1 MEKPPLP
8 SKWRCLIGNP
18 GFWVILLGA
27 GIRLFAWVQTYVINP
42 DGTLY
47 IHQAR
52 ALYYG
57 LWKQATPCG
66 TGFLSNYAF
75 LITAAFPLFGD
86 WVQAAR
92 AVSFLFGTLT
102 LVPLYFL
109 LRRFFTESV
118 SALGIL
124 VFAVMP
130 VLAGRSADVVRDPV
144 YWFFLVLGMYTFV
157 ARKPTTGYQGL
168 LLSSLSFLLATWARV
183 EAMTAIFVSVI
194 YLIIAEREARIKK
207 LAIFLIPVIGAAGIS
222 FIAAWTYGLPP
233 SGLYRAHEIIDKA
246 SGPISHYKMLRFN
259 LADLGS
265 GIQDPLVKRFLPEA
279 SNFGWLVGLGT
290 FANRALEA
298 FFYPLFALF
307 LVGVVQIKTYLK
319 KEPVLLY
326 FILMIVVAAGG
337 LYLHILQWWIL
348 DNRHMAIIIFPG
360 AVFAGLG
367 VQRIRHFLRS
377 RFCLNDRAALWII
390 FAVILVF
397 TLPKNL
403 QPREKDKE
411 VFKEI
416 GETVARISGNREEIR
431 VAASMDTIRWF
442 SFYANLKFPGA
453 PCPQPYNDFHALVG
467 DSYEAFLSNLK
478 SMGVRYFLWEERHWP
493 KDRYDFFQKGY
504 KKDFKKIGR
513 WKHRDTGRMILFE
526 LRSR

>member
-1 MEKPPLP
+1 MEKPPLH
-8 SKWRCLIGNP
+8 SKLSSFIGNP

-27 GIRLFAWVQTYVINP
+27 AIRIYACAQTYIVNP

-57 LWKQATPCG
+57 LWKQAIPCG

-75 LITAAFPLFGD
+75 LITAAFPFFGD
-86 WVQAAR
+86 WIQAAR
-92 AVSFLFGTLT
+92 AVSLLFGTLT
-102 LVPLYFL
+102 LVPIYFL
-109 LRRFFTESV
+109 LRRFFTESI
-118 SALGIL
+118 SALAVL

-130 VLAGRSADVVRDPV
+130 VLVGRSADVIRDPV
-144 YWFFLVLGMYTFV
+144 YWFFLVLGMSCFT
-157 ARKPTTGYQGL
+157 ARKSTKGYGGL

-183 EAMTAIFVSVI
+183 EAMAAIFVSAI
-194 YLIIAEREARIKK
+194 YLIVAEREARLKK
-207 LAIFLIPVIGAAGIS
+207 LALFLIPIIAVAGVT
-222 FIAAWTYGLPP
+222 FIAAWIYGLPP

-246 SGPISHYKMLRFN
+246 SGPVSHYKLLRLH

-298 FFYPLFALF
+298 FFYPLFGLF
-307 LVGVVQIKTYLK
+307 LLGFLQIKTYIR
-319 KEPVLLY
+319 KEPALIY
-326 FILMIVVAAGG
+326 FILMIVVATGA
-337 LYLHILQWWIL
+337 LYIHILQWWIL
-348 DNRHMAIIIFPG
+348 DNRHMAIVIFPS

-367 VQRIRHFLRS
+367 IQRIRLFLQS
-377 RFCLNDRAALWII
+377 RFGLKDRAAFWVI

-416 GETVARISGNREEIR
+416 GETVARISGNRKEIR

-442 SFYANLKFPGA
+442 SFYANLKYPGA
-453 PCPQPYNDFHALVG
+453 PCPQHYNDFNTLVG

-478 SMGVRYFLWEERHWP
+478 SMDVSYFLWEKRHWP
-493 KDRYDFFQKGY
+493 RDRYDFFQKGY

-513 WKHRDTGRMILFE
+513 WKHRDTGRMILFKI
-526 LRSR
+526 RS